1 VDGGVIAMR
10 FLFLACVAGGFATGV
25 ASKPVCKTPE
35 PDWRQDVTPADVTRL
50 HEVRES
56 FVKALA
62 QARAGD
68 HGNDVAREG
77 LLLDPDAAIDGAAL
91 PVGDYHCRTIK
102 LGSQSVSGPSFVSYP
117 ALDCRVTANGKVSRF
132 VRVNGLQRPTGTLYP
147 ASVRQQVFLGTLV
160 LSDETRALNYGR
172 DTDRNMIG
180 AVERIGPRRW
190 RMVLPYPRFDSTL
203 DVIDLV
209 PAN

>member
-1 VDGGVIAMR
+1 MTPLR
-10 FLFLACVAGGFATGV
+10 FLFLACAASGCATGV
-25 ASKPVCKTPE
+25 ASKPVCKAPE
-35 PDWRQDVTPADVTRL
+35 PDWRQDVTPLDVTRL
-50 HEVRES
+50 HEIRAS

-68 HGNDVAREG
+68 RETDVLREG
-77 LLLDPDAAIDGAAL
+77 RLLDPNAAVDGAAL
-91 PVGDYHCRTIK
+91 PAGNYHCRTIK
-102 LGSQSVSGPSFVSYP
+102 LGSQREGGPSFVSFP
-117 ALDCRVTANGKVSRF
+117 ALDCRVTTDGKVSRF
-132 VRVNGLQRPTGTLYP
+132 VRLNGPQRPTGTLYP

-180 AVERIGPRRW
+180 AVERIGPSRW
-190 RMVLPYPRFDSTL
+190 RMILPYPRFDSTL
-203 DVIDLV
+203 EVIDLV